1 MITAVFTRPITL
13 EQQRLSRTQSSLLNI
28 FWSGFILYT
37 ASFTFGTTNSV
48 NQSLIDACQVL
59 GILLFF
65 PALLGL
71 IKFRIANRYLLVVYI
86 LYCCWLLVVVLRG
99 FPLDYVTIKK
109 NLFDP
114 NNSIF
119 LYIVPLIILMP
130 TGVDFYRKAFGA
142 IILISICYL
151 LYDFIFFRKL
161 IQAQAGDESSRDVLD
176 YFAKTL
182 GLPAGFLLISYV
194 YHSKKVVA
202 LASATILITFLL
214 TVICGRRGLMF
225 ISGVVLMFT
234 FFIYTYENRRQLI
247 NVTISVFALALVGL
261 YAVGMFYDDDVKI
274 FNYTKGRIDE
284 DTRSSVEIFFYDDM
298 EHRDWLVGR
307 GMNGLVAAP
316 FNQYEENTA
325 GLPGYREGIETDYLK
340 IILKGGIL
348 SLGLLLFIAVPA
360 VLLGL
365 FYSSNILSKAAALWI
380 ILWILSL
387 YPTNVTNFTFN
398 YLIVWM
404 SIGICYSKSIRT
416 MPEDQLR
423 QLLCD

>member
-1 MITAVFTRPITL
+1 MTTAVLSNPVPL
-13 EQQRLSRTQSSLLNI
+13 ELQSLSRTQSSLLNI
-28 FWSGFILYT
+28 FWAGFILYT
-37 ASFTFGTTNSV
+37 AAFSFGVTNSV
-48 NQSLIDACQVL
+48 NHSLIDACQTL

-65 PALLGL
+65 PAFLGL
-71 IKFRIANRYLLVVYI
+71 LKFRIENRYLQLVYT

-119 LYIVPLIILMP
+119 LYIVPLFILMP
-130 TGVDFYRKAFGA
+130 IGIDFYKKAFGA
-142 IILISICYL
+142 IAVISICYL
-151 LYDFIFFRKL
+151 FYDFIFFKKL

-202 LASATILITFLL
+202 LTASTILITFLL

-225 ISGVVLMFT
+225 ISGVVLLFT
-234 FFIYTYENRRQLI
+234 FFIYTYENRRKLM
-247 NVTISVFALALVGL
+247 NVAISIFTLALVGL
-261 YAVGMFYDDDVKI
+261 YGVGMFYDDDVKI
-274 FNYTKGRIDE
+274 FDYTKGRIDE
-284 DTRSSVEIFFYDDM
+284 DTRSSVEIFFFDDM
-298 EHRDWLVGR
+298 EQQDWLIGR

-316 FNQYEENTA
+316 FNQYDENTA

-340 IILKGGIL
+340 IILKGGLL
-348 SLGLLLFIAVPA
+348 SLGLLLLITVPA
-360 VLLGL
+360 IFLGL
-365 FYSSNILSKAAALWI
+365 FYSRNILSKVAALWI
-380 ILWILSL
+380 ILWVLSL

-398 YLIVWM
+398 YLIVWI
-404 SIGICYSKSIRT
+404 SVGICYSKAIRT
-416 MPEDQLR
+416 MPESQLR
-423 QLLCD
+423 QLVRK